1 MKKAKKYILWILSA
15 LFVIILI
22 TFHVLGI
29 INIFNSVTMERII
42 LAAFAISFMVC
53 IYISE
58 EKRLVK
64 EKFSS
69 LFYYTKKQQEKYRSD
84 LEETE
89 TLLSE
94 EQQKLDVFESINNEI
109 IGIKCDIELGI
120 ELGTLTEDMPEYTE
134 KVTKLEK
141 LKKDAYDC
149 EREFLH
155 TKKNIEMLL
164 QKKERQQASLYSYN
178 DVLYFIDHL

>member
-1 MKKAKKYILWILSA
+1 MKKSKKYICGIICVLLI
-15 LFVIILI
+15 IILI
-22 TFHVLGI
+22 TFNVIGI
-29 INIFNSVTMERII
+29 INIFNSITMERIM
-42 LAAFAISFMVC
+42 LVAFAISFMAC

-58 EKRLVK
+58 QKRLVK

-69 LFYYTKKQQEKYRSD
+69 LFYYTKEQQEKYRSI

-109 IGIKCDIELGI
+109 IGIECDIELGI
-120 ELGTLTEDMPEYTE
+120 ELGTLTEDMPEYIE

-155 TKKNIEMLL
+155 TKKNIEMLS